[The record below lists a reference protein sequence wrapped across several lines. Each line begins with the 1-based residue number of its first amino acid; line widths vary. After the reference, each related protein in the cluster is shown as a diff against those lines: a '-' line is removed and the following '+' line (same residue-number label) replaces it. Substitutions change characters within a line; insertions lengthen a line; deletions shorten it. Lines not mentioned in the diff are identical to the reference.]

1 MTHGL
6 RKKRLKR
13 NRHMTEKE
21 IIRLLE
27 KGETHKV
34 EYKSSL
40 SDTDRIIE
48 VVCSFANT
56 EGGVVLI
63 GIKEEK

>member
-1 MTHGL
+1 
-6 RKKRLKR
+6 
-13 NRHMTEKE
+13 MTEKE

-48 VVCSFANT
+48 VVCAFANT